1 MTTALRTVLEDHFD
15 HLVQKL
21 QEASSLISRLGNDN
35 ISDDALLSA
44 SIRHLNDASGQ
55 LYFVR
60 RDSDETN
67 ENIEDLVNEA
77 LRQAT
82 EQLIELRESRP
93 ADSLRVINTL
103 VNVALRMATERLV
116 DIRTLKD

>member
-1 MTTALRTVLEDHFD
+1 MVNTVMEDHFD
-15 HLVQKL
+15 NLVKAL
-21 QEASSLISRLGNDN
+21 NEASSLLSRLGKGTV
-35 ISDDALLSA
+35 SDDALLSD
-44 SIRHLNDASGQ
+44 SIRHLNAASGQ
-55 LYFVR
+55 LFFVR

-82 EQLIELRESRP
+82 EQLIEIREARP
-93 ADSLRVINTL
+93 ADSLRVIGTL